1 VLHWHRTS
9 PGVARPFMG
18 NNVPGSH
25 TVIKHIVGT
34 RAETP
39 VAEHNHNCLP
49 NMSVALAPITVTRV
63 CVRHGVV
70 SRHDDPFKYKHS
82 SL

>member
-1 VLHWHRTS
+1 MLHWHRTS

-18 NNVPGSH
+18 NNDPGSH

-39 VAEHNHNCLP
+39 VAEHKHNCLP
-49 NMSVALAPITVTRV
+49 NMSVATPPIMVTPIMSATGIAV
-63 CVRHGVV
+63 ADLCL
-70 SRHDDPFKYKHS
+70 KT
-82 SL
+82 